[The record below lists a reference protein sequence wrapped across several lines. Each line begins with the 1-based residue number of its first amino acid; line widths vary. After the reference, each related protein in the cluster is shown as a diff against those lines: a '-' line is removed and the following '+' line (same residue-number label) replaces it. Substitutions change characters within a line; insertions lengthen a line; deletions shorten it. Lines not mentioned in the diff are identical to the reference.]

1 MNFYRNQAKCTPS
14 SLYPDLKDSRPSTGT
29 FAKGRWELLA
39 HSSHC
44 KRHQAVSIV
53 VSSSLPYLFFLTT
66 N

>member
-1 MNFYRNQAKCTPS
+1 MNFYRNWAKCTPS
-14 SLYPDLKDSRPSTGT
+14 PLYPDLKDSRPSTGT